1 MSQRQD
7 LEALLVENLAWIERV
22 VASLCRKNGLRG
34 DDADEFSS
42 WVKVKLIDDDYAVFR
57 KFRGESAITTYL
69 TVVLSM
75 LYREYRVSM
84 WGRWRP
90 SAAAQRHG
98 PLAVRLET
106 LVYRDGNTLDQAAE
120 ILRAGEETDMST
132 RALAELLAE
141 FPRRGPLRPVE
152 VGAEALKRYAT
163 TAASDELVV
172 KDELERERR
181 RASEALRKAVDQLA
195 PEDALILRMR
205 YWEGLSVADIARAL
219 DLPQKPMYRRIS
231 ASLASLRGKLEADG
245 LSSDFVAGV
254 LAEPLPENEPDR
266 EKQTASPST
275 W

>member
-1 MSQRQD
+1 MSERQD
-7 LEALLVENLAWIERV
+7 LEALLVDNLAWIERV
-22 VASLCRKNGLRG
+22 VSSLCRKTGLRG
-34 DDADEFSS
+34 DEADEFSS

-75 LYREYRVSM
+75 LFREYRVSM

-98 PLAVRLET
+98 PVAVRLET
-106 LVYRDGNTLDQAAE
+106 LVHRDGYTLDQAAE
-120 ILRAGEETDMST
+120 ILRAGSETDLST

-141 FPRRGPLRPVE
+141 FPRREPLRPVE
-152 VGAEALKRYAT
+152 IGAEALNRYAGG
-163 TAASDELVV
+163 ADSDGIVV
-172 KDELERERR
+172 RDELERERR
-181 RASEALRKAVDQLA
+181 RAIEALRAAVDELA

-205 YWEGLSVADIARAL
+205 YWEGLSVADISRAL

-231 ASLASLRGKLEADG
+231 AALARLRGKLEANG

-254 LAEPLPENEPDR
+254 LAEPLPGLESHREN
-266 EKQTASPST
+266 QTASPST